1 MPKVSK
7 VKKIIDLVSLCLGG
21 RKKMR
26 KAFTLIELTVAVAL
40 LAMMIS
46 FASLIFD
53 MSIDTYR
60 TAIASAEIMQKLQ
73 AITGQLNADFKG
85 LRVSPPGMAKVS
97 FDTGVSEIGGTS
109 VVVRSD
115 SIVFFANGDFQST
128 SQYNDKTIAGNLAI
142 ICYGLAD
149 ANAIDPREKVLI
161 RRQTILTS
169 DTVLTEDFDL
179 NGQTEYYR
187 SSLSELVADSFEVN
201 EMMVTWDL
209 NLEDP
214 NDLVM
219 YMAKG
224 VDDFTI
230 QYVGLDTS
238 GKEFNE
244 WRPEDDE
251 TDEDWL
257 KGFSPKAFKFTF
269 TLYDSKGILE
279 EGKTFT
285 HIVYLGD

>member
-1 MPKVSK
+1 
-7 VKKIIDLVSLCLGG
+7 
-21 RKKMR
+21 MR
-26 KAFTLIELTVAVAL
+26 KAFTLLELTVAMAL

-60 TAIASAEIMQKLQ
+60 TATASAEIMQKLQ

-85 LRVSPPGMAKVS
+85 LRISPPGMAKIAFENMS
-97 FDTGVSEIGGTS
+97 D
-109 VVVRSD
+109 VRSD
-115 SIVFFANGDFQST
+115 SIIFFANGDFQST
-128 SQYNDKTIAGNLAI
+128 GQYETQSGSKKTVTGNVAI
-142 ICYGLAD
+142 IYYGLVD
-149 ANAIDPREKVLI
+149 ANATDPREKVLV

-169 DTVLTEDFDL
+169 DSELEDLDL
-179 NGQTEYYR
+179 DQMGEYYR
-187 SSLSELVADSFEVN
+187 SSLSELVVDESFDVNDMEVQS
-201 EMMVTWDL
+201 L
-209 NLEDP
+209 NLDDP

-224 VDDFTI
+224 VDNFTV
-230 QYVGLDTS
+230 Q
-238 GKEFNE
+238 FAE
-244 WRPEDDE
+244 WNDSDKKFDWVPEDE
-251 TDEDWL
+251 SEFEDYPVIIT
-257 KGFSPKAFKFTF
+257 SAFKFTF

>member
-1 MPKVSK
+1 
-7 VKKIIDLVSLCLGG
+7 
-21 RKKMR
+21 MR
-26 KAFTLIELTVAVAL
+26 KAFTLIELAVAVAL

-85 LRVSPPGMAKVS
+85 LRWNPGGGVS
-97 FDTGVSEIGGTS
+97 FTLLGTG
-109 VVVRSD
+109 VRSD
-115 SIVFFANGDFQST
+115 QIVFFANGDFQST
-128 SQYNDKTIAGNLAI
+128 SQYDDKTVAGNLAMI
-142 ICYGLAD
+142 YYGLAD
-149 ANAIDPREKVLI
+149 VNATDPRENVLV

-169 DTVLTEDFDL
+169 DTDLTRNFNLDEQAEYCNEDKK
-179 NGQTEYYR
+179 
-187 SSLSELVADSFEVN
+187 SSLSELIADGFDVN
-201 EMMVTWDL
+201 NMLVTWDL
-209 NLEDP
+209 NLDDP

-219 YMAKG
+219 YMAEG

-230 QYVGLDTS
+230 QFAEWNDLDKKFDWVPKKDESEFDDYPVITTS
-238 GKEFNE
+238 
-244 WRPEDDE
+244 
-251 TDEDWL
+251 
-257 KGFSPKAFKFTF
+257 AFKFTF